1 MCQILINFYRNPNT
15 NLNFNFFEEIQEIIQ
30 QQNICLSWID
40 LIILIDIIKIS
51 KDLDKIDYISK
62 KSKNI

>member
-1 MCQILINFYRNPNT
+1 MCQNLINSYGNPNR

>member
-1 MCQILINFYRNPNT
+1 MCQNLINSYGNPNT
-15 NLNFNFFEEIQEIIQ
+15 NLNFNFFEEIQENIQ
-30 QQNICLSWID
+30 QQNICFSWID

>member
-1 MCQILINFYRNPNT
+1 MCQNLINSYGNPNT

-40 LIILIDIIKIS
+40 FIILIDIIKIS

>member
-1 MCQILINFYRNPNT
+1 MCQNLINSYGNPNR
-15 NLNFNFFEEIQEIIQ
+15 NLNFNFFQEIQEIIQ